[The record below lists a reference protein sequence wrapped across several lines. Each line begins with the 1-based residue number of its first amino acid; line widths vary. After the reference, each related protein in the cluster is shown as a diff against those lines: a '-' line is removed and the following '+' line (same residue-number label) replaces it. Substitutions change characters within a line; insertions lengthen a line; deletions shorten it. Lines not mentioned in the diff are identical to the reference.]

1 MPVISFPSA
10 PSVNDTYS
18 FNGKT
23 WIYTGQAWNL
33 ATSGSINDIPIGNV
47 TPATG
52 NFTTVGATG
61 NITSSANISASYFLG
76 NGSQLTGIIA
86 GGTLTVSNVAPI
98 SPSAGDVWIAAN
110 TGVQFVYFSS
120 GGNSQWAEMES
131 DTSISITS
139 TSGANIDLTAVASD
153 IIPAANIT
161 YDIGN
166 TSNRFRDIY
175 LANSTIYLGD
185 ATISANGSNV
195 VMGSAIIGNITN
207 DSTGYM
213 GLPVGNTAQR
223 PVAPTAGMI
232 RFNTSTNSP
241 EWYDPIGNQWLN
253 LSQGPQYNIEYLVIA
268 GGGGGGSNFTAY
280 DAGGGGGGAG
290 GYRSSVQGESSG
302 GGGNA
307 ESVLTVSSGV
317 YTVTIGAGGAGAVT
331 NAGGKGS
338 NGSNSVFGS
347 ITSAGGGG
355 GGSGGNGPTGSD
367 FAAGA
372 SGGSG
377 GGSTTYSTGT
387 KSGGSGTAN
396 QGYNGG
402 ASVLPDYAGAGGG
415 GAGAVGASNSGAAGG
430 FGGNGVSSAING
442 TATTRAGGGGGGYRS
457 GSGSNGG
464 TGGGG
469 AGGAMPGGNGTAG
482 TQNTGGGGGGASG
495 SPSNGALGGSGIVII
510 RYAGAQRG
518 SGGTITS
525 AGGYTIHTF
534 TSSGTYTA

>member
-1 MPVISFPSA
+1 MPIISFPSA

-23 WIYTGQAWNL
+23 WVFTGQGWNL
-33 ATSGSINDIPIGNV
+33 ATSGSINDVPIGNV

-61 NITSSANISASYFLG
+61 NITTNQFFIG
-76 NGSQLTGIIA
+76 NGSQLTGITA
-86 GGTLTVSNVAPI
+86 SGTLTVSNVAPV

-120 GGNSQWAEMES
+120 GGNSQWAEMEADVS
-131 DTSISITS
+131 FSS
-139 TSGANIDLTAVASD
+139 TGGSSANIDLTAVASN

>member
-110 TGVQFVYFSS
+110 TGVQFVYFTS

-139 TSGANIDLTAVASD
+139 TSGANIDLTAVASN
-153 IIPAANIT
+153 IIPSANIT

-175 LANSTIYLGD
+175 LANSTIYLGN
-185 ATISANGSNV
+185 AAISANGSNI
-195 VMGSAIIGNITN
+195 VMTSAVIASATVGNMTN
-207 DSTGYM
+207 DSTGFM
-213 GLPVGNTAQR
+213 SLPVGNTAQR
-223 PVAPTAGMI
+223 PMSATAGMT
-232 RFNTSTNSP
+232 RYNTTTGYP
-241 EWYDPIGNQWLN
+241 EFYDGNNWYNFYQQKI
-253 LSQGPQYNIEYLVIA
+253 YNVSYLVVA
-268 GGGGGGSNFTAY
+268 GGGGGGSGA
-280 DAGGGGGGAG
+280 GGGGGAG
-290 GYRSSVQGESSG
+290 GLRTGDGLSVDVG
-302 GGGNA
+302 
-307 ESVLTVSSGV
+307 TI
-317 YTVTIGAGGAGAVT
+317 YTVTIGAGGT
-331 NAGGKGS
+331 GGPPGSLNGGGTGRGS
-338 NGSNSVFGS
+338 NGASSVFGS
-347 ITSAGGGG
+347 ITSAGGGAG
-355 GGSGGNGPTGSD
+355 GGWDQS
-367 FAAGA
+367 ALA
-372 SGGSG
+372 GGSG
-377 GGSTTYSTGT
+377 GG
-387 KSGGSGTAN
+387 GGGRGSQA
-396 QGYNGG
+396 GG
-402 ASVLPDYAGAGGG
+402 AGNTPPVSPSQGSAGGTSNSSTSPGVNGHGAGGG
-415 GAGAVGASNSGAAGG
+415 GAGAVGSSGDGSAAGG
-430 FGGNGVSSAING
+430 SGTSSSISG
-442 TATTRAGGGGGGYRS
+442 SSVTYAGGGGGG
-457 GSGSNGG
+457 GFGPAPGGAGG

-469 AGGAMPGGNGTAG
+469 AGGTAG
-482 TQNTGGGGGGASG
+482 GSNGIDGTVNTGGGGGGSQASQS
-495 SPSNGALGGSGIVII
+495 SPHPSPQGLSGGSGIVII
-510 RYAGAQRG
+510 SYAGSQKG
-518 SGGTITS
+518 TGGTVTS
-525 AGGYTIHTF
+525 AGGNTIHTF

>member
-1 MPVISFPSA
+1 MPVISFPSS

-61 NITSSANISASYFLG
+61 NITTNQFFIG
-76 NGSQLTGIIA
+76 NGSQLTGITA
-86 GGTLTVSNVAPI
+86 SGMLTVSNTAPV
-98 SPSAGDVWIAAN
+98 SPNSGDVWISAN
-110 TGVQFVYFSS
+110 TGVQLVYFES
-120 GGNSQWAEMES
+120 GGNSQWAEMEA
-131 DTSISITS
+131 DTSISIE
-139 TSGANIDLTAVASD
+139 SGANIDLTAVSSD

-223 PVAPTAGMI
+223 PVAPIAGMI

-253 LSQGPQYNIEYLVIA
+253 LSQGPNYNVEYLVIA
-268 GGGGGGSNFTAY
+268 GGGGGGGAR
-280 DAGGGGGGAG
+280 GGGGGAG
-290 GYRSSVQGESSG
+290 GYRTDTGISVSVGTSYTVTVGAGGTGGPGSVQGTSGGNSVFSSITSTGGGAGGTGFASSNNIGLPGGSG
-302 GGGNA
+302 GGGA
-307 ESVLTVSSGV
+307 VLGLPAT
-317 YTVTIGAGGAGAVT
+317 GAGGSATPGQGFAGASSQGGGEGYSGGGGGGSSSAGT
-331 NAGGKGS
+331 TGAGGNTPAG
-338 NGSNSVFGS
+338 NGGAGTASS
-347 ITSAGGGG
+347 ITGSSVTYAGGGG
-355 GGSGGNGPTGSD
+355 GGN
-367 FAAGA
+367 A
-372 SGGSG
+372 
-377 GGSTTYSTGT
+377 
-387 KSGGSGTAN
+387 
-396 QGYNGG
+396 QGG
-402 ASVLPDYAGAGGG
+402 AA
-415 GAGAVGASNSGAAGG
+415 
-430 FGGNGVSSAING
+430 
-442 TATTRAGGGGGGYRS
+442 
-457 GSGSNGG
+457 
-464 TGGGG
+464 
-469 AGGAMPGGNGTAG
+469 
-482 TQNTGGGGGGASG
+482 
-495 SPSNGALGGSGIVII
+495 GGSGIVII
-510 RYAGAQRG
+510 RYLGAQRG
-518 SGGTITS
+518 SGGTVTS
-525 AGGYTIHTF
+525 SGGYTIHTF